1 MNKGRFFIKVDLMHK
16 KNILCDFSLSVGD
29 TFTIKTGDFPYIAK
43 VKTIDTINY
52 GGALRRA
59 FYIVLE
65 GYESFN
71 IALWIEGMGNIGS
84 HEIFGD

>member
-43 VKTIDTINY
+43 VKQ
-52 GGALRRA
+52 
-59 FYIVLE
+59 
-65 GYESFN
+65 
-71 IALWIEGMGNIGS
+71 
-84 HEIFGD
+84 